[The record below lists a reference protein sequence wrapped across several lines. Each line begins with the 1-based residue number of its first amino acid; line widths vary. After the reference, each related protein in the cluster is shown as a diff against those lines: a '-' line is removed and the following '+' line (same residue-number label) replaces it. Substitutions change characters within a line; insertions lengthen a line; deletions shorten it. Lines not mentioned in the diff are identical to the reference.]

1 MPLGELIL
9 LCRLT
14 KDFVKKK
21 KKKNSQVRLSW
32 NVYRARIEVE
42 DDILEVW
49 KY

>member
-21 KKKNSQVRLSW
+21 KKNSQVRLSW
-32 NVYRARIEVE
+32 NVYKAKIEVE
-42 DDILEVW
+42 DGILEV
-49 KY
+49 

>member
-1 MPLGELIL
+1 MPMGELIL

-14 KDFVKKK
+14 KDFVK